1 MLLTQFSRN
10 VMGDNVLAVGQN
22 EVLSLGV
29 AGKSDYIGICGRKEA
44 LDVLGDRLGSR
55 WSKIQH

>member
-1 MLLTQFSRN
+1 
-10 VMGDNVLAVGQN
+10 MGDNVLAVGRN